1 MCGRQWAV
9 TRITVVHL
17 GWNPITGFG
26 IIILIVSETHCFAFC
41 LVSCAVFGD
50 VARWSVCYCCGGY
63 NDNNKRR
70 ENREEL
76 DCLPAS
82 VYLYGNVAKNL
93 FQCCF
98 YFYLYEYSICVCYYY
113 FGFCCGL
120 LPAARWRT
128 GFFNLNALFSGLLLL
143 LLLQLID
150 DIFTHPQIVCV
161 YRCLYILFFTKFIC
175 YIQVHT
181 CMQLGG

>member
-1 MCGRQWAV
+1 MK
-9 TRITVVHL
+9 RIVL
-17 GWNPITGFG
+17 PSA
-26 IIILIVSETHCFAFC
+26 LC
-41 LVSCAVFGD
+41 LVPYLATLPVD
-50 VARWSVCYCCGGY
+50 PSVIAAADTMITTSVEKIVK
-63 NDNNKRR
+63 NSTA
-70 ENREEL
+70 
-76 DCLPAS
+76 CLP
-82 VYLYGNVAKNL
+82 LYIYMATLQKNL